1 MDQIVHVMLKKELNG
16 STFQFLF
23 PNNCKVD
30 DLKSAALDVL
40 SDVLDIIK
48 QHAAAQEASQTLVS
62 QTQVSQTQLSQ
73 TQTAAP
79 VDSSVSE
86 AYVPTAYVP
95 TAQVPEALS

>member
-23 PNNCKVD
+23 PNNCKVE

-48 QHAAAQEASQTLVS
+48 QHAAAQEASE
-62 QTQVSQTQLSQ
+62 TQVSQTQVSQ